1 MCKLPKR
8 KWANVY
14 YLRGMGEPADNVEQV
29 VPAVQTLADRQM
41 FGLAQSKITVSTV
54 APDPS
59 AFVELGKA
67 PSTLAWSVH
76 AVDDELRRTLVPT
89 TRHTMEELK
98 VSFSISCDK
107 QTC

>member
-1 MCKLPKR
+1 MGSLF
-8 KWANVY
+8 Y
-14 YLRGMGEPADNVEQV
+14 FRGMGEPADNLEQV
-29 VPAVQTLADRQM
+29 VPAIKTLANRQM

-98 VSFSISCDK
+98 VSSSTN
-107 QTC
+107 QE